1 MVDAHSEGMIMSLR
15 QLIGCSA
22 AALVGAGAM
31 LASVASTQA
40 SMIQVSRHATPLVQH
55 VDCAIG
61 AHIGPLGAC
70 IIGNN
75 DNPPVVVERPV
86 VDAPAPQAN
95 DGCSTKSVTRTNG
108 NGDSE
113 THTSTN
119 C

>member
-1 MVDAHSEGMIMSLR
+1 MSLR
-15 QLIGCSA
+15 QLIGCST

-31 LASVASTQA
+31 LASVATTQA
-40 SMIQVSRHATPLVQH
+40 TMLPVSRYATPDVQY

-70 IIGNN
+70 ILAHD
-75 DNPPVVVERPV
+75 DNRPV
-86 VDAPAPQAN
+86 GVQRRIIDAPDPQSA
-95 DGCSTKSVTRTNG
+95 DGCSTKSVVRTDG

-113 THTSTN
+113 THVGTN

>member
-1 MVDAHSEGMIMSLR
+1 MIMSSR
-15 QLIGCSA
+15 HLIGCFA

-31 LASVASTQA
+31 LASVATTQA
-40 SMIQVSRHATPLVQH
+40 TMLPVSRYATPYVQH

-70 IIGNN
+70 IIGR
-75 DNPPVVVERPV
+75 DDSPPVVVEHRV
-86 VDAPAPQAN
+86 IDAPDPQAA
-95 DGCSTKSVTRTNG
+95 DGCSTKSVTRTDG

-113 THTSTN
+113 THTKTN